1 MDFGYAGW
9 FRLYDTAIGI
19 VFARTSDK
27 TSASAEALEKA
38 CLLAWINGELH
49 LKWIEYTPFHMI
61 GRAVISADI

>member
-27 TSASAEALEKA
+27 TSASAEAF
-38 CLLAWINGELH
+38 GEGLPPR
-49 LKWIEYTPFHMI
+49 L
-61 GRAVISADI
+61 D